1 MHSLLEKANKTSN
14 SIHVYINFFV
24 NFSNIFLCSLVSP
37 YFRMAEIIFN
47 LRYFSVCFVSPFV
60 TGVATKSWSINCPQA
75 MTIRVRAWS
84 VSVQSPGARK
94 SVLLISLVLGRGFPS
109 CPVALGELNA
119 VNYKFDK
126 IYILIISEHSYMYI

>member
-1 MHSLLEKANKTSN
+1 MHSLLEKANKTS
-14 SIHVYINFFV
+14 IYIYFLLTFQR
-24 NFSNIFLCSLVSP
+24 FFLCSLVSP
-37 YFRMAEIIFN
+37 SFRMAEIIFDSQ
-47 LRYFSVCFVSPFV
+47 YFSVCFVSPFV

-109 CPVALGELNA
+109 RPVALGELNA